1 MRPTPGLA
9 GRRVRIVKSPWQ
21 ASGARGS
28 QRPAACAGLAWP
40 SSPRLPSQ
48 DLRPEEEC
56 IDRSPMSRMPLPK
69 AEQQLIPVP
78 DTSDLRKLLAACADI
93 PEAATPAERKIMAE
107 CGLRP
112 ALIRM
117 WGQPGAGDTPR
128 EIRTGDSRGTAL
140 FGPE

>member
-1 MRPTPGLA
+1 
-9 GRRVRIVKSPWQ
+9 
-21 ASGARGS
+21 
-28 QRPAACAGLAWP
+28 
-40 SSPRLPSQ
+40 
-48 DLRPEEEC
+48 
-56 IDRSPMSRMPLPK
+56 MSRMPLPK

-93 PEAATPAERKIMAE
+93 PEAATPAERKRLQFEALRDSALLRLMAE

-117 WGQPGAGDTPR
+117 WSQPGAVDTPR

>member
-1 MRPTPGLA
+1 
-9 GRRVRIVKSPWQ
+9 
-21 ASGARGS
+21 
-28 QRPAACAGLAWP
+28 
-40 SSPRLPSQ
+40 
-48 DLRPEEEC
+48 
-56 IDRSPMSRMPLPK
+56 MSRMPLPK

-93 PEAATPAERKIMAE
+93 PEAATPAERKRLQFEALRDSALLRLMAE

-117 WGQPGAGDTPR
+117 WGQPGAVDTPR
-128 EIRTGDSRGTAL
+128 EILTGDSRGTAL